1 MTPEALI
8 WHLESYRQN
17 GERVPPHQN
26 PLAEREL
33 PGIFASADEISKQSQ
48 KEYLRWTRGRLQ
60 LAVLAATA
68 GITAASSKD
77 DSWLETTST
86 CIALISF
93 VTALIFEVHLLR
105 DRPEERWYHG
115 RAIAESA
122 KTLAWRY
129 MAIAEPFPASL
140 TPDRAEDV
148 LLARIQDL
156 FAESSPNLP
165 GLSVGSSQVT
175 SKMRQIR
182 SSNLPARKATYLT
195 LRVSDQQ
202 AWYEKK
208 AKENESNAKR
218 WRLTLVSFEI
228 LGITTTV
235 ITLLDITNL
244 DVGATLAA
252 AIAAGGAWLEVKQYD
267 NLSSAYA
274 LTAAELSFVRATGE
288 SIPNEEKWSDYVVS
302 AEQAISREHT
312 MWLARRV
319 GLRAARRNG

>member
-1 MTPEALI
+1 MTPEAVI

-17 GERVPPHQN
+17 GDRVPPHQN

-33 PGIFASADEISKQSQ
+33 PGIFASADEVSKKSQ

-60 LAVLAATA
+60 LAVLAATG
-68 GITAASSKD
+68 GIAAASSKD
-77 DSWLETTST
+77 DSWLETAFV
-86 CIALISF
+86 CVALLSF
-93 VTALIFEVHLLR
+93 VTALILEAHLLR

-129 MAIAEPFPASL
+129 MVIAEPFPGSL
-140 TPDRAEDV
+140 TPERAEDV

-156 FAESSPNLP
+156 FAESSTNLP
-165 GLSVGSSQVT
+165 GLSVGENQVT
-175 SKMRQIR
+175 PRMRQIR
-182 SSNLPARKATYLT
+182 ASDLPARKATYLT

-202 AWYEKK
+202 AWYERK
-208 AKENESNAKR
+208 AHDNQRDARR
-218 WRLTLVSFEI
+218 WRLTLISFEI
-228 LGITTTV
+228 LGIITTV
-235 ITLLDITNL
+235 ITLLDVTNL
-244 DVGATLAA
+244 DIGAPLAA

-267 NLSSAYA
+267 NLTSAYA

-288 SIPNEEKWSDYVVS
+288 SISNEEKWSDYVVS

-319 GLRAARRNG
+319 GIRAARRNE